1 MSLTSEGRILKTL
14 RREAV
19 DRIPTFEWFVDKKVI
34 EAIYPG
40 LSYQE
45 FVYQADQDAI
55 SMVPARQNLILLP
68 KNHPQ
73 FFSLLR

>member
-1 MSLTSEGRILKTL
+1 MSLTSEERILKTL
-14 RREAV
+14 RHEEV

-45 FVYQADQDAI
+45 FV
-55 SMVPARQNLILLP
+55 
-68 KNHPQ
+68 
-73 FFSLLR
+73 